1 MASFVLVWR
10 YMRRLFCFFILLL
23 VLSVATL
30 SVRGAEGAQVTLA
43 WDQTSDA
50 AAIGYRLYWGT
61 ESRQYAL
68 LADVGNATSEVV
80 SNLQDGVTYYFAVT
94 AYDTRGNDSAYSNE
108 VSYQAPGGFNRSPYF
123 DTVQKLYIGYYQ
135 RPADPEGLLFWS
147 RALQSVDT
155 NGDGGF
161 DGENFMWVLEQ
172 FAFSPESQV
181 VYSGGISVTN
191 IATVIDSI
199 YMHLFNRHAEPDGL
213 AFWVNTF
220 NAGASS
226 PASILWEVMK
236 GSQGTD
242 KDTLN
247 NKVTASTRFAQVLDP
262 ELDGVAQTAY
272 PSWAGS
278 WLSDVTYDP
287 ATIPTEDQIRL
298 LF

>member
-1 MASFVLVWR
+1 MQ
-10 YMRRLFCFFILLL
+10 RRFCIFILLSL
-23 VLSVATL
+23 LLVATL
-30 SVRGAEGAQVTLA
+30 SVQGAEGAQVTLA
-43 WDQTSDA
+43 WEPSSDA
-50 AAIGYRLYWGT
+50 AAVGYKLYWGT

-68 LADVGNATSEVV
+68 LTDVGNSTSEVV

-94 AYDTRGNDSAYSNE
+94 AYDNQGSDSAYSNE
-108 VSYQAPGGFNRSPYF
+108 VSYQAPGVFNGSLYF

-155 NGDGGF
+155 NGDGSF

-172 FAFSPESQV
+172 FAFSAESQV
-181 VYSGGISVTN
+181 IYGGGISVAN
-191 IATVIDSI
+191 IATVIDAM
-199 YMHLFNRHAEPDGL
+199 YMHLFNRHAEPDGST
-213 AFWVNTF
+213 FWVNAFAT
-220 NAGASS
+220 GAST

-236 GSQGTD
+236 GAQGTD
-242 KDTLN
+242 RDTLN
-247 NKVTASTRFAQVLDP
+247 NKVSASNRFTQVLDP

-272 PSWAGS
+272 PSWASS

-287 ATIPTEDQIRL
+287 AVIPTEDQIRL